1 MNYPLISEYEIE
13 IRKNGSSILNLPDTY
28 EFIPS
33 KTSPIKIFSFG
44 SGAFAGIFKI
54 RNLKSGKEYALRCFL
69 SGGKQEN
76 IDRIEVISNYLE
88 NLSSVDWL
96 CKNTLHKKGIKIK
109 DNLYPITLLEW
120 SHGQKLNDYVSFI
133 IDDNQ
138 KISEL
143 QNKLV
148 ELSHDLE
155 AKDIAHGDIQSGN
168 VLVEQANNRGIK
180 LKLVDYDAMYIPTL
194 KGEQAI
200 EKGHSSFQHPKR
212 NMSDYNPLIDRF
224 SFWLLLTSLEAL
236 KYDKTLWNKDLR
248 GGFNDEDNFLF
259 KSKDLSNP
267 QSSELVRRLRNIN
280 ERSLNFYLDNL
291 LSNMSSPDRERVNVY
306 AEEHN
311 IEIKREKHITNPVQ
325 SDIEGIKEIPAE
337 STKGS
342 ISLSKQSPIDNFKF
356 IIKSVPQGVEVYHT
370 SVVESNFL
378 GKTPI
383 ELDINQYSSKKIIL
397 VGNGKTKSFYLNQ
410 NQKEYEIRLDDV
422 DNVYQNNRIETHE
435 KQENKREESN
445 FAPSVNFSKN
455 LKVYIIILLLI
466 IIALLSWFIL
476 SNTLTSRYVPDND
489 YTEENIKDSEEILM
503 DTIST
508 ELPQNTN
515 TQKSLILTDTV
526 GVSKEDTKNEL
537 SKYND
542 YYKSFLSRYFEDL
555 SNGGDLD
562 MYFADV
568 VEFFIDYKTPKDKYT
583 ITRGINEYNSK
594 FQYLKYDLLE
604 SEIVERYGDNIIVLV
619 KIKTESEKDYSYKT
633 LYQKYYYYIDTNKDK
648 IFGVKRG

>member
-1 MNYPLISEYEIE
+1 MNYPLISEYENE

-76 IDRIEVISNYLE
+76 INRIEDISNYLE
-88 NLSSVDWL
+88 NLSVDWL

-168 VLVEQANNRGIK
+168 VLVEQANNGGIT

-291 LSNMSSPDRERVNVY
+291 LGNMSSPDRERVNIY
-306 AEEHN
+306 IGEHD
-311 IEIKREKHITNPVQ
+311 IEIKRENPAQ
-325 SDIEGIKEIPAE
+325 SDIERIKEVPDE

-342 ISLSKQSPIDNFKF
+342 ISLSKQPPVDNFKF

-370 SVVESNFL
+370 SVVASNFL

-383 ELDINQYSSKKIIL
+383 ELDINQYSSKRIIL

-410 NQKEYEIRLDDV
+410 NQKEYEIRLDDI
-422 DNVYQNNRIETHE
+422 DNVYQNNRTEIPE

-445 FAPSVNFSKN
+445 SASSVNFSKN

-633 LYQKYYYYIDTNKDK
+633 HYQKYYYYIDTNKDK

>member
-1 MNYPLISEYEIE
+1 
-13 IRKNGSSILNLPDTY
+13 
-28 EFIPS
+28 
-33 KTSPIKIFSFG
+33 
-44 SGAFAGIFKI
+44 
-54 RNLKSGKEYALRCFL
+54 
-69 SGGKQEN
+69 
-76 IDRIEVISNYLE
+76 
-88 NLSSVDWL
+88 
-96 CKNTLHKKGIKIK
+96 
-109 DNLYPITLLEW
+109 
-120 SHGQKLNDYVSFI
+120 
-133 IDDNQ
+133 
-138 KISEL
+138 
-143 QNKLV
+143 
-148 ELSHDLE
+148 
-155 AKDIAHGDIQSGN
+155 
-168 VLVEQANNRGIK
+168 
-180 LKLVDYDAMYIPTL
+180 
-194 KGEQAI
+194 
-200 EKGHSSFQHPKR
+200 
-212 NMSDYNPLIDRF
+212 
-224 SFWLLLTSLEAL
+224 
-236 KYDKTLWNKDLR
+236 
-248 GGFNDEDNFLF
+248 
-259 KSKDLSNP
+259 
-267 QSSELVRRLRNIN
+267 
-280 ERSLNFYLDNL
+280 
-291 LSNMSSPDRERVNVY
+291 MSSPDRERINVY
-306 AEEHN
+306 AGEHD
-311 IEIKREKHITNPVQ
+311 IEIKRENPAQ
-325 SDIEGIKEIPAE
+325 SDIEGMKEIPAE

-342 ISLSKQSPIDNFKF
+342 ISLSKQSPVDNFKF

-383 ELDINQYSSKKIIL
+383 ELDINQYSSKRIIL

-410 NQKEYEIRLDDV
+410 NQKEYEIRLDDI
-422 DNVYQNNRIETHE
+422 DNVYQNNRAEILE

-445 FAPSVNFSKN
+445 SAPSANFSKN

-555 SNGGDLD
+555 SNGENLD
-562 MYFADV
+562 VYFADEV
-568 VEFFIDYKTPKDKYT
+568 QFFLDYKTPKDKYT
-583 ITRGINEYNSK
+583 ITSGINEYNSR

-604 SEIVERYGDNIIVLV
+604 SEIVERHGDNIIVLV

-648 IFGVKRG
+648 IYGVKKG

>member
-1 MNYPLISEYEIE
+1 MNYPLISEYENE

-76 IDRIEVISNYLE
+76 INRIEDISNYLE
-88 NLSSVDWL
+88 NLSVDWL

-120 SHGQKLNDYVSFI
+120 SNGQKLNDYISFI

-168 VLVEQANNRGIK
+168 VLVEQANSGGIK

-306 AEEHN
+306 AGEHD
-311 IEIKREKHITNPVQ
+311 IEIKRENPAQ

-342 ISLSKQSPIDNFKF
+342 ISLSKQSPVDNFKF

-383 ELDINQYSSKKIIL
+383 ELDINQYSSKRIIL

-410 NQKEYEIRLDDV
+410 NQKEYEIRLDDI
-422 DNVYQNNRIETHE
+422 DNVYQNNRTEIPE

-445 FAPSVNFSKN
+445 SAPSVNFSKN

-489 YTEENIKDSEEILM
+489 HAEENIKDSEEILM

-515 TQKSLILTDTV
+515 AQKSLILTDTV

-555 SNGGDLD
+555 SNGENLD
-562 MYFADV
+562 VYFADEV
-568 VEFFIDYKTPKDKYT
+568 QFFLDDKKPKDKYT

-604 SEIVERYGDNIIVLV
+604 SEIVERYGDTIIVLV

-633 LYQKYYYYIDTNKDK
+633 LYQKYYYYIDINKNK

>member
-1 MNYPLISEYEIE
+1 MNYPLISEYENE

-76 IDRIEVISNYLE
+76 INRIEDISNYLE
-88 NLSSVDWL
+88 NLSVDWL

-120 SHGQKLNDYVSFI
+120 SNGQKLNDYVSFI

-168 VLVEQANNRGIK
+168 VLVEQANNGGIK

-200 EKGHSSFQHPKR
+200 EKGHPSFQHPKR

-259 KSKDLSNP
+259 KSKDLLNP

-306 AEEHN
+306 AGEHD
-311 IEIKREKHITNPVQ
+311 IEIKRENPVQ

-342 ISLSKQSPIDNFKF
+342 ISLSKQSPVDNFKF

-370 SVVESNFL
+370 SVVASNFL

-410 NQKEYEIRLDDV
+410 NQKEYEIRLDDI
-422 DNVYQNNRIETHE
+422 DNVYQNNRTEMPE

-445 FAPSVNFSKN
+445 PAPSVNFSKN

-476 SNTLTSRYVPDND
+476 SNTLISRYVPDND
-489 YTEENIKDSEEILM
+489 HAEENIKNSEEILM

-515 TQKSLILTDTV
+515 AQKSLILTDTV

-562 MYFADV
+562 IYFADV

-604 SEIVERYGDNIIVLV
+604 SEIVERYGDTIIVLV

-633 LYQKYYYYIDTNKDK
+633 HYQKYYYYIDINKNK

>member
-1 MNYPLISEYEIE
+1 MNYPLISEYENE
-13 IRKNGSSILNLPDTY
+13 IRKNGSSILNLPDAY

-54 RNLKSGKEYALRCFL
+54 RNSKSGKEYALRCFL

-76 IDRIEVISNYLE
+76 INRIENISNYLE
-88 NLSSVDWL
+88 NFSVDWL
-96 CKNTLHKKGIKIK
+96 CKNTLHKEGIKIK
-109 DNLYPITLLEW
+109 GNLYPIILLEW

-133 IDDNQ
+133 INDNQ

-168 VLVEQANNRGIK
+168 VLVEQANNGGIK

-200 EKGHSSFQHPKR
+200 EKGHPSFQHPKR

-236 KYDKTLWNKDLR
+236 KYNKDLR
-248 GGFNDEDNFLF
+248 GVFNDEDNFLF
-259 KSKDLSNP
+259 KSKDLLNP

-291 LSNMSSPDRERVNVY
+291 LSNMSSPDRERINVY
-306 AEEHN
+306 AGEHD
-311 IEIKREKHITNPVQ
+311 IEIKRENPAQ
-325 SDIEGIKEIPAE
+325 SDIEGMKEIPAE

-342 ISLSKQSPIDNFKF
+342 ISLSKQSPVDNFKF

-383 ELDINQYSSKKIIL
+383 ELDINQYSSKRIIL

-410 NQKEYEIRLDDV
+410 NQKEYEIRLDDI
-422 DNVYQNNRIETHE
+422 DNVYQNNRAE
-435 KQENKREESN
+435 QENKREESN
-445 FAPSVNFSKN
+445 SAPSANFSKN
-455 LKVYIIILLLI
+455 FKVYIIILLLI

-489 YTEENIKDSEEILM
+489 HAEENIKDSEEILM

-537 SKYND
+537 LKYND

-555 SNGGDLD
+555 SNGKNLD
-562 MYFADV
+562 VYFADEV
-568 VEFFIDYKTPKDKYT
+568 QFFLDDKDPKDKYT
-583 ITRGINEYNSK
+583 ITSGINEYNSR

-604 SEIVERYGDNIIVLV
+604 SEIVERHGDTIIVLV

-648 IFGVKRG
+648 IFGAKRG

>member
-1 MNYPLISEYEIE
+1 MNYPFISEYEIE
-13 IRKNGSSILNLPDTY
+13 IRKNGSSILNLPDAY

-54 RNLKSGKEYALRCFL
+54 RNSKSGKEYALRCFL

-76 IDRIEVISNYLE
+76 INRIEDISNYLE
-88 NLSSVDWL
+88 NLSVDWL
-96 CKNTLHKKGIKIK
+96 CKNTLHKEGIKIK
-109 DNLYPITLLEW
+109 GNLYPITLLEW

-168 VLVEQANNRGIK
+168 VLVEQANNGGIT

-291 LSNMSSPDRERVNVY
+291 LGNMSSPDRERVNIY
-306 AEEHN
+306 IGEHD
-311 IEIKREKHITNPVQ
+311 IEIKRENPAQ
-325 SDIEGIKEIPAE
+325 SDIERIKEVPDE

-342 ISLSKQSPIDNFKF
+342 ISLSKQPPVDNFKF

-383 ELDINQYSSKKIIL
+383 ELDINQYSSKRIIL

-489 YTEENIKDSEEILM
+489 HAEENIKNSEEILM

-515 TQKSLILTDTV
+515 AQKSLILTDTV

-633 LYQKYYYYIDTNKDK
+633 HYQKYYYYIDTNKDK

>member
-1 MNYPLISEYEIE
+1 MNYPLISEYENE
-13 IRKNGSSILNLPDTY
+13 IRKNGSSILNLPDAY

-54 RNLKSGKEYALRCFL
+54 RNSKSGKEYALRCFL

-76 IDRIEVISNYLE
+76 INRIENISNYLE
-88 NLSSVDWL
+88 NFSVDWL
-96 CKNTLHKKGIKIK
+96 CKNTLHKEGIKIK
-109 DNLYPITLLEW
+109 GNLYPIILLEW

-133 IDDNQ
+133 INDNQ

-168 VLVEQANNRGIK
+168 VLVEQANNGGIK

-200 EKGHSSFQHPKR
+200 EKGHPSFQHPKR

-259 KSKDLSNP
+259 KSKDLLNP

-291 LSNMSSPDRERVNVY
+291 LSNMSSPDRERVNIY
-306 AEEHN
+306 IGEHD
-311 IEIKREKHITNPVQ
+311 IEIKRDYPAQ
-325 SDIEGIKEIPAE
+325 SDIERIKEVPDE

-342 ISLSKQSPIDNFKF
+342 ISLSKQPPVDNFKF

-383 ELDINQYSSKKIIL
+383 ELDINQYSSKRIIL

-410 NQKEYEIRLDDV
+410 NQKEYEIRLDDI
-422 DNVYQNNRIETHE
+422 DNVYQNNRAEILE

-445 FAPSVNFSKN
+445 SAPSANFSKN
-455 LKVYIIILLLI
+455 FKVYIIILLLI

-489 YTEENIKDSEEILM
+489 HAEENIKDSEEILM

-537 SKYND
+537 LKYND

-555 SNGGDLD
+555 SNGKNLD
-562 MYFADV
+562 VYFADEV
-568 VEFFIDYKTPKDKYT
+568 QFFLDDKDPKDKYT
-583 ITRGINEYNSK
+583 ITSGINEYNSR

-604 SEIVERYGDNIIVLV
+604 SEIVERHGDTIIVLV

>member
-1 MNYPLISEYEIE
+1 MNYPLISEYENE

-76 IDRIEVISNYLE
+76 INRIEDISNYLE
-88 NLSSVDWL
+88 NLSVDWL

-168 VLVEQANNRGIK
+168 VLVEQANNGGIT

-291 LSNMSSPDRERVNVY
+291 LGNMSSPDRERVNVY
-306 AEEHN
+306 AGEHD
-311 IEIKREKHITNPVQ
+311 IEIKRENPVQ

-342 ISLSKQSPIDNFKF
+342 ISLSKQSPVDNFKF

-489 YTEENIKDSEEILM
+489 HAEENIKNSEEILM

-515 TQKSLILTDTV
+515 AQKSLILTDTV

-633 LYQKYYYYIDTNKDK
+633 HYQKYYYYIDTNKDK

>member
-1 MNYPLISEYEIE
+1 MNYPLISEYENE

-76 IDRIEVISNYLE
+76 INRIEDISNYLE
-88 NLSSVDWL
+88 NLSVDWL
-96 CKNTLHKKGIKIK
+96 CKNTLHKEGIKIK
-109 DNLYPITLLEW
+109 VNLYPIILLEW

-168 VLVEQANNRGIK
+168 VLVEQANNGGIT

-291 LSNMSSPDRERVNVY
+291 LGNMSSPDRERVNIY
-306 AEEHN
+306 IGEHD
-311 IEIKREKHITNPVQ
+311 IEIKRENPAQ
-325 SDIEGIKEIPAE
+325 SDIERIKEVPDE

-342 ISLSKQSPIDNFKF
+342 ISLSKQPPVDNFKF

-489 YTEENIKDSEEILM
+489 HAEENIKNSEEILM

-515 TQKSLILTDTV
+515 AQKSLILTDTV

-555 SNGGDLD
+555 SNGENLD
-562 MYFADV
+562 VYFADEV
-568 VEFFIDYKTPKDKYT
+568 QFFLDYKTPKDKYT
-583 ITRGINEYNSK
+583 ITSGINEYNSR

-604 SEIVERYGDNIIVLV
+604 SEIVERHGDNIIVLV

>member
-1 MNYPLISEYEIE
+1 MNYPLISEYENE
-13 IRKNGSSILNLPDTY
+13 IRKNGSSILNLPDAY

-54 RNLKSGKEYALRCFL
+54 RNSKSGKEYALRCFL

-76 IDRIEVISNYLE
+76 INRIEDISNYLE
-88 NLSSVDWL
+88 NLSVDWL

-168 VLVEQANNRGIK
+168 VLVEQANNGGIT

-291 LSNMSSPDRERVNVY
+291 LGNMSSPDRERVNIY
-306 AEEHN
+306 IGEHD
-311 IEIKREKHITNPVQ
+311 IEIKRENPAQ
-325 SDIEGIKEIPAE
+325 SDIERIKEVPNE

-342 ISLSKQSPIDNFKF
+342 ISLSKQPPVDNFKF

-489 YTEENIKDSEEILM
+489 HAEENIKNSEEILM

-515 TQKSLILTDTV
+515 AQKSLILTDTV

-562 MYFADV
+562 IYFADV

-633 LYQKYYYYIDTNKDK
+633 HYQKYYYYIDTNKDK

>member
-1 MNYPLISEYEIE
+1 MNYPLISEYENE

-76 IDRIEVISNYLE
+76 INRIEDISNYLE
-88 NLSSVDWL
+88 NLSVDWL

-168 VLVEQANNRGIK
+168 VLVEQANNGGIT

-291 LSNMSSPDRERVNVY
+291 LGNMSSPDRERVNIY
-306 AEEHN
+306 IGEHD
-311 IEIKREKHITNPVQ
+311 IEIKRENPAQ
-325 SDIEGIKEIPAE
+325 SDIERIKEVPDE

-342 ISLSKQSPIDNFKF
+342 ISLSKQPPVDNFKF

-410 NQKEYEIRLDDV
+410 NQKEYEIRLNDV

-489 YTEENIKDSEEILM
+489 HAEENIKNSEEILM

-515 TQKSLILTDTV
+515 AQKSLILTDTV

-562 MYFADV
+562 IYFADV

-633 LYQKYYYYIDTNKDK
+633 HYQKYYYYIDTNKDK

>member
-1 MNYPLISEYEIE
+1 MNYPLISEYENE

-76 IDRIEVISNYLE
+76 INRIEDISNYLE
-88 NLSSVDWL
+88 NLSVDWL

-168 VLVEQANNRGIK
+168 VLVEQANNGGIT

-212 NMSDYNPLIDRF
+212 NMSDYNPLRDRF

-291 LSNMSSPDRERVNVY
+291 LSNMSSLDRERVNVY
-306 AEEHN
+306 AGRHD
-311 IEIKREKHITNPVQ
+311 IKRENPVQ

-342 ISLSKQSPIDNFKF
+342 ISLSKQSPVDNFKF
-356 IIKSVPQGVEVYHT
+356 NIKSVPQGVEVYHT
-370 SVVESNFL
+370 SVVASNFL

-383 ELDINQYSSKKIIL
+383 ELDINQYSSKRIIL

-410 NQKEYEIRLDDV
+410 NQKEYEIRLDDI
-422 DNVYQNNRIETHE
+422 DNVYQNNRTEIPE

-515 TQKSLILTDTV
+515 AQKSLILTDTV

-633 LYQKYYYYIDTNKDK
+633 HYQKYYYYIDTNKDK

>member
-1 MNYPLISEYEIE
+1 MNYPLISEYENE

-76 IDRIEVISNYLE
+76 INRIEDISNYLE
-88 NLSSVDWL
+88 NLSVDWL

-168 VLVEQANNRGIK
+168 VLVEQANNGGIT

-291 LSNMSSPDRERVNVY
+291 LGNMSSPDRERVNIY
-306 AEEHN
+306 IGEHD
-311 IEIKREKHITNPVQ
+311 IEIKRENPAQ
-325 SDIEGIKEIPAE
+325 SDIERIKEVPNE

-342 ISLSKQSPIDNFKF
+342 ISLSKQPPVDNFKF

-489 YTEENIKDSEEILM
+489 HAEENIKNSEEILM

-515 TQKSLILTDTV
+515 AQKSLILTDTV

-562 MYFADV
+562 IYFADV

-633 LYQKYYYYIDTNKDK
+633 HYQKYYYYIDTNKDK

>member
-1 MNYPLISEYEIE
+1 MNYPLISEYENE

-76 IDRIEVISNYLE
+76 INRIEDISNYLE
-88 NLSSVDWL
+88 NLSVDWL

-138 KISEL
+138 KILEL

-168 VLVEQANNRGIK
+168 VLVEQANNGGIT

-306 AEEHN
+306 AGEHD
-311 IEIKREKHITNPVQ
+311 IEIKRENPVQ

-342 ISLSKQSPIDNFKF
+342 ISLSKQSPVDNFKF
-356 IIKSVPQGVEVYHT
+356 NIKSVPQGVEVYHT
-370 SVVESNFL
+370 SVVASNFL

-383 ELDINQYSSKKIIL
+383 ELDINQYSSKRIIL

-410 NQKEYEIRLDDV
+410 NQKEYEIRLDDI
-422 DNVYQNNRIETHE
+422 DNVYQNNRTEIPE

-515 TQKSLILTDTV
+515 AQKSLILTDTV

-555 SNGGDLD
+555 SNGGNLD
-562 MYFADV
+562 VYFADKV
-568 VEFFIDYKTPKDKYT
+568 QFFLDYKTPKDKYK
-583 ITRGINEYNSK
+583 ITRGIKEYNSR

-604 SEIVERYGDNIIVLV
+604 SEIVERYGDTIIVLV

-633 LYQKYYYYIDTNKDK
+633 HYQKYYYYIDTNKDK

>member
-1 MNYPLISEYEIE
+1 MNYPLISEYENE

-76 IDRIEVISNYLE
+76 INRIEDISNYLE
-88 NLSSVDWL
+88 NLSVDWL

-168 VLVEQANNRGIK
+168 VLVEQANNGGIK

-291 LSNMSSPDRERVNVY
+291 LGNMSSPDRERVNIY
-306 AEEHN
+306 IGEHD
-311 IEIKREKHITNPVQ
+311 IEIKRENPAQ
-325 SDIEGIKEIPAE
+325 SDIERIKEVPDE

-342 ISLSKQSPIDNFKF
+342 ISLSKQPPVDNFKF

-489 YTEENIKDSEEILM
+489 HAEENIKNSEEILM

-515 TQKSLILTDTV
+515 AQKSLILTDTV

-633 LYQKYYYYIDTNKDK
+633 HYQKYYYYIDTNKDK

>member
-1 MNYPLISEYEIE
+1 MNYPLISEYENE

-76 IDRIEVISNYLE
+76 INRIEDISNYLE
-88 NLSSVDWL
+88 NLSVDWL

-168 VLVEQANNRGIK
+168 VLVEQANNGGIT

-291 LSNMSSPDRERVNVY
+291 LGNMSSPDRERVNIY
-306 AEEHN
+306 IGEHD
-311 IEIKREKHITNPVQ
+311 IEIKRENPAQ
-325 SDIEGIKEIPAE
+325 SDIERIKEVPDE

-342 ISLSKQSPIDNFKF
+342 ISLSKQPPVDNFKF

-378 GKTPI
+378 
-383 ELDINQYSSKKIIL
+383 
-397 VGNGKTKSFYLNQ
+397 
-410 NQKEYEIRLDDV
+410 
-422 DNVYQNNRIETHE
+422 
-435 KQENKREESN
+435 
-445 FAPSVNFSKN
+445 
-455 LKVYIIILLLI
+455 
-466 IIALLSWFIL
+466 
-476 SNTLTSRYVPDND
+476 
-489 YTEENIKDSEEILM
+489 
-503 DTIST
+503 
-508 ELPQNTN
+508 
-515 TQKSLILTDTV
+515 
-526 GVSKEDTKNEL
+526 
-537 SKYND
+537 
-542 YYKSFLSRYFEDL
+542 
-555 SNGGDLD
+555 
-562 MYFADV
+562 
-568 VEFFIDYKTPKDKYT
+568 
-583 ITRGINEYNSK
+583 
-594 FQYLKYDLLE
+594 
-604 SEIVERYGDNIIVLV
+604 
-619 KIKTESEKDYSYKT
+619 
-633 LYQKYYYYIDTNKDK
+633 
-648 IFGVKRG
+648 

>member
-1 MNYPLISEYEIE
+1 MNYPLISEYENE

-76 IDRIEVISNYLE
+76 INRIEDISNYLE
-88 NLSSVDWL
+88 NLSVDWL

-168 VLVEQANNRGIK
+168 VLVEQANNGGIT

-291 LSNMSSPDRERVNVY
+291 LSNMSSLDRERVNVY
-306 AEEHN
+306 AGRHD
-311 IEIKREKHITNPVQ
+311 IKRENPVQ

-342 ISLSKQSPIDNFKF
+342 ISLSKQSPVDNFKF
-356 IIKSVPQGVEVYHT
+356 NIKSVPQGVEVYHT
-370 SVVESNFL
+370 SVVASNFL

-383 ELDINQYSSKKIIL
+383 ELDINQYSSKRIIL

-410 NQKEYEIRLDDV
+410 NQKEYEIRLDDI
-422 DNVYQNNRIETHE
+422 DNVYQNNRTEIPE

-515 TQKSLILTDTV
+515 AQKSLILTDTV

-633 LYQKYYYYIDTNKDK
+633 HYQKYYYYIDTNKDK

>member
-1 MNYPLISEYEIE
+1 MNYPLISEYENE

-76 IDRIEVISNYLE
+76 INRIEDISNYLE
-88 NLSSVDWL
+88 NLSVDWL

-168 VLVEQANNRGIK
+168 VLVEQANNVGIT

-291 LSNMSSPDRERVNVY
+291 LGNMSSPDRERVNIY
-306 AEEHN
+306 IGEHD
-311 IEIKREKHITNPVQ
+311 IEIKRENPAQ
-325 SDIEGIKEIPAE
+325 SDIERIKEVPDE

-342 ISLSKQSPIDNFKF
+342 ISLSKQPPVDNFKF

-489 YTEENIKDSEEILM
+489 HAEENIKNSEEILM

-515 TQKSLILTDTV
+515 AQKSLILTDTV

-562 MYFADV
+562 IYFADV

-633 LYQKYYYYIDTNKDK
+633 HYQKYYYYIDTNKDK

>member
-1 MNYPLISEYEIE
+1 MNYPLISEYENE
-13 IRKNGSSILNLPDTY
+13 IRKNGSSILNLPDAY

-200 EKGHSSFQHPKR
+200 EKGHPSFQHPKR
-212 NMSDYNPLIDRF
+212 NMADYNPLIDRF

-280 ERSLNFYLDNL
+280 ERSLDFYLDNL
-291 LSNMSSPDRERVNVY
+291 LSNMSSLDRERVNVY
-306 AEEHN
+306 AGEHN
-311 IEIKREKHITNPVQ
+311 IEIKREKHITNPAQ
-325 SDIEGIKEIPAE
+325 SDIERIKEIPAE

-342 ISLSKQSPIDNFKF
+342 ISLSKQSPDDNFKF

-410 NQKEYEIRLDDV
+410 NQKEYEIRLDDI
-422 DNVYQNNRIETHE
+422 DNVYQNNRTEMPE

-445 FAPSVNFSKN
+445 SASSVNFSKN

-555 SNGGDLD
+555 SNGENLD
-562 MYFADV
+562 VYFADKV
-568 VEFFIDYKTPKDKYT
+568 QFFLDYKDRKDKDT
-583 ITRGINEYNSK
+583 ITSGINEYNSR

-604 SEIVERYGDNIIVLV
+604 SEIVERHGDNIIVLV
-619 KIKTESEKDYSYKT
+619 KIKTESEKDYSHKT

>member
-1 MNYPLISEYEIE
+1 MNYPLISEYENE

-54 RNLKSGKEYALRCFL
+54 RNLKLGKEYALRCFL

-76 IDRIEVISNYLE
+76 INRIEVISNYLE
-88 NLSSVDWL
+88 NLSVDWL
-96 CKNTLHKKGIKIK
+96 CKNTLHKEGIKIK
-109 DNLYPITLLEW
+109 GNLYPIILLEW
-120 SHGQKLNDYVSFI
+120 SYGQKLNDYVSFI

-168 VLVEQANNRGIK
+168 VLVEQTNSGGIK

-291 LSNMSSPDRERVNVY
+291 LGNMSSPDRERVNIY
-306 AEEHN
+306 IGEHD
-311 IEIKREKHITNPVQ
+311 IEIKRENPAQ
-325 SDIEGIKEIPAE
+325 SDIERIKEVPDE

-342 ISLSKQSPIDNFKF
+342 ISLSKQPPVDNFKF

-489 YTEENIKDSEEILM
+489 HAEENIKNSEEILM

-515 TQKSLILTDTV
+515 AQKSLILTDTV

-633 LYQKYYYYIDTNKDK
+633 HYQKYYYYIDTNKDK

>member
-1 MNYPLISEYEIE
+1 MNYPLISEYENE
-13 IRKNGSSILNLPDTY
+13 IRKNGSSILNLPDAY

-54 RNLKSGKEYALRCFL
+54 RNSKSGKEYALRCFL

-76 IDRIEVISNYLE
+76 INRIEDISNYLE
-88 NLSSVDWL
+88 NLSVDWL

-168 VLVEQANNRGIK
+168 VLVEQANNGGIK

-200 EKGHSSFQHPKR
+200 EKGHPSFQHPKR
-212 NMSDYNPLIDRF
+212 NMVDYNPLIDRF

-291 LSNMSSPDRERVNVY
+291 LSNMSSLDRERVNVY
-306 AEEHN
+306 AGRHD
-311 IEIKREKHITNPVQ
+311 IEIKRENPVQ

-342 ISLSKQSPIDNFKF
+342 ISLSKQSPVDNFKF
-356 IIKSVPQGVEVYHT
+356 NIKSVPQGVEVYHT
-370 SVVESNFL
+370 SVVASNFL

-383 ELDINQYSSKKIIL
+383 ELDINQYSSKRIIL

-410 NQKEYEIRLDDV
+410 NQKEYEIRLDDI
-422 DNVYQNNRIETHE
+422 DNVYQNNRTEIPE

-445 FAPSVNFSKN
+445 SASSVNFSKN

-562 MYFADV
+562 IYFADV
-568 VEFFIDYKTPKDKYT
+568 VQFFLDDKDPKDKYT
-583 ITRGINEYNSK
+583 ITSGINEYNSR

-604 SEIVERYGDNIIVLV
+604 SEIVERHGDTIIVLV

>member
-1 MNYPLISEYEIE
+1 MNYPLISEYENE

-76 IDRIEVISNYLE
+76 INRIEVISNYLE
-88 NLSSVDWL
+88 NLSVDWL
-96 CKNTLHKKGIKIK
+96 CKNTLHKEGIKIK
-109 DNLYPITLLEW
+109 GNLYPIILLEW
-120 SHGQKLNDYVSFI
+120 SHGQKLNDYVSSI
-133 IDDNQ
+133 IDNNQ

-168 VLVEQANNRGIK
+168 VLVEQTNSGGIK

-291 LSNMSSPDRERVNVY
+291 LGNMSSPDRERVNIY
-306 AEEHN
+306 IGEHD
-311 IEIKREKHITNPVQ
+311 IEIKRENPAQ
-325 SDIEGIKEIPAE
+325 SDIERIKEVPNE

-342 ISLSKQSPIDNFKF
+342 ISLSKQPPVDNFKF

-489 YTEENIKDSEEILM
+489 HAEENIKNSEEILM

-515 TQKSLILTDTV
+515 AQKSLILTDTV

-562 MYFADV
+562 IYFADV

-633 LYQKYYYYIDTNKDK
+633 HYQKYYYYIDTNKDK

>member
-1 MNYPLISEYEIE
+1 MNYPLISEYENE
-13 IRKNGSSILNLPDTY
+13 IRKNGSSILNLPDAY

-54 RNLKSGKEYALRCFL
+54 RNSKSGKEYALRCFL

-76 IDRIEVISNYLE
+76 INRIEDISNYLE
-88 NLSSVDWL
+88 NLSVDWL

-168 VLVEQANNRGIK
+168 VLVEQANNGGIK

-200 EKGHSSFQHPKR
+200 EKGHPSFQHPKR
-212 NMSDYNPLIDRF
+212 NMVDYNPLIDRF

-291 LSNMSSPDRERVNVY
+291 LSNMSSLDRERVNVY
-306 AEEHN
+306 AGRHD
-311 IEIKREKHITNPVQ
+311 IEIKRENPVQ

-342 ISLSKQSPIDNFKF
+342 ISLSKQSPVDNFKF
-356 IIKSVPQGVEVYHT
+356 NIKSVPQGVEVYHT
-370 SVVESNFL
+370 SVVASNFL

-383 ELDINQYSSKKIIL
+383 ELDINQYSSKRIIL

-410 NQKEYEIRLDDV
+410 NQKEYEIRLDDI
-422 DNVYQNNRIETHE
+422 DNVYQNNRTEIPE

-445 FAPSVNFSKN
+445 SASSVNFSKN

-604 SEIVERYGDNIIVLV
+604 SEIVERHGDTIIVLV

>member
-1 MNYPLISEYEIE
+1 M
-13 IRKNGSSILNLPDTY
+13 
-28 EFIPS
+28 
-33 KTSPIKIFSFG
+33 
-44 SGAFAGIFKI
+44 
-54 RNLKSGKEYALRCFL
+54 
-69 SGGKQEN
+69 
-76 IDRIEVISNYLE
+76 
-88 NLSSVDWL
+88 
-96 CKNTLHKKGIKIK
+96 
-109 DNLYPITLLEW
+109 
-120 SHGQKLNDYVSFI
+120 
-133 IDDNQ
+133 
-138 KISEL
+138 
-143 QNKLV
+143 
-148 ELSHDLE
+148 
-155 AKDIAHGDIQSGN
+155 
-168 VLVEQANNRGIK
+168 EQANNGGIT

-200 EKGHSSFQHPKR
+200 EKGHPSFQHPKR
-212 NMSDYNPLIDRF
+212 NMADYNPLIDRF

-306 AEEHN
+306 AGEHD
-311 IEIKREKHITNPVQ
+311 IEIKRENPVQ

-342 ISLSKQSPIDNFKF
+342 ISLSKQSPVDNFKF

-383 ELDINQYSSKKIIL
+383 ELDINQYSSKRIIL
-397 VGNGKTKSFYLNQ
+397 VGNEKTKSFYLNQ
-410 NQKEYEIRLDDV
+410 NQKKYEIRLDDI
-422 DNVYQNNRIETHE
+422 DNVYQNNRIETLE
-435 KQENKREESN
+435 KEENKREESN
-445 FAPSVNFSKN
+445 SAPSANFSKN

-489 YTEENIKDSEEILM
+489 HTEENIKNSEEILM

-515 TQKSLILTDTV
+515 AQKSLILTDTV

-555 SNGGDLD
+555 SNGENLD
-562 MYFADV
+562 VYFADEV
-568 VEFFIDYKTPKDKYT
+568 QFFLDYKTPKDKYT
-583 ITRGINEYNSK
+583 ITSGINEYNYR

-604 SEIVERYGDNIIVLV
+604 SEIVERHGDNIIVLV

>member
-1 MNYPLISEYEIE
+1 MNYPLISEYENE
-13 IRKNGSSILNLPDTY
+13 IRKNGSSILNLPDAY

-54 RNLKSGKEYALRCFL
+54 RNSKSGKEYALRCFL

-76 IDRIEVISNYLE
+76 INRIENISNYLE
-88 NLSSVDWL
+88 NFSVDWL
-96 CKNTLHKKGIKIK
+96 CKNTLHKEGIKIK
-109 DNLYPITLLEW
+109 GNLYPITLLEW

-168 VLVEQANNRGIK
+168 VLVEQANNGGIT

-200 EKGHSSFQHPKR
+200 EKGHPSFQHPKR

-280 ERSLNFYLDNL
+280 ERSLKFYLDNL

-306 AEEHN
+306 AGEHD
-311 IEIKREKHITNPVQ
+311 IEIKRENPAQ

-342 ISLSKQSPIDNFKF
+342 ISLSKQSPDDNFKF

-410 NQKEYEIRLDDV
+410 NQKEYEIRLDDI
-422 DNVYQNNRIETHE
+422 DNVYQNNRTEMPE

-445 FAPSVNFSKN
+445 SASSVNFSKN

-555 SNGGDLD
+555 SNGENLD
-562 MYFADV
+562 VYFADEV
-568 VEFFIDYKTPKDKYT
+568 QFFLDYKTPKDKYT
-583 ITRGINEYNSK
+583 ITSGINEYNSR

-604 SEIVERYGDNIIVLV
+604 SEIVERHGDNIIVLV

-648 IFGVKRG
+648 IYGVKKG

>member
-76 IDRIEVISNYLE
+76 INRIEVVSNYLE

-96 CKNTLHKKGIKIK
+96 CKNTLHKEGIKIK

-168 VLVEQANNRGIK
+168 VLVEQANNGGIT

-291 LSNMSSPDRERVNVY
+291 LGNMSSPDRERVNIY
-306 AEEHN
+306 IGEHD
-311 IEIKREKHITNPVQ
+311 IEIKRENPAQ
-325 SDIEGIKEIPAE
+325 SDIERIKEVPDE

-342 ISLSKQSPIDNFKF
+342 ISLSKQPPVDNFKF

-489 YTEENIKDSEEILM
+489 HAEENIKNSEEILM

-515 TQKSLILTDTV
+515 AQKSLILTDTV

-562 MYFADV
+562 IYFADV

-633 LYQKYYYYIDTNKDK
+633 HYQKYYYYIDTNKDK

>member
-88 NLSSVDWL
+88 NFSVDWL
-96 CKNTLHKKGIKIK
+96 CKNTLHKEGIKIK
-109 DNLYPITLLEW
+109 GNLYPIILLEW

-168 VLVEQANNRGIK
+168 VLVEQTNSGGIK

-291 LSNMSSPDRERVNVY
+291 LGNMSSPDRERVNVY
-306 AEEHN
+306 AGEHD
-311 IEIKREKHITNPVQ
+311 IEIKRENPVQ

-370 SVVESNFL
+370 SVVASNFL

-383 ELDINQYSSKKIIL
+383 ELDINQYSSKRIIL
-397 VGNGKTKSFYLNQ
+397 VDSGKTKSFYLNK
-410 NQKEYEIRLDDV
+410 NQKEYEIRLDDI
-422 DNVYQNNRIETHE
+422 DNGYQNNHTEIFE
-435 KQENKREESN
+435 QENKREESN
-445 FAPSVNFSKN
+445 PAPSVSIRSKISEYFN
-455 LKVYIIILLLI
+455 TFFVIIVLLLILLLFYWVFSFNI
-466 IIALLSWFIL
+466 S
-476 SNTLTSRYVPDND
+476 SNHQVSNNND
-489 YTEENIKDSEEILM
+489 TRENIKDSEEIPM
-503 DTIST
+503 DTIAT

-515 TQKSLILTDTV
+515 TQKPLILTDTV
-526 GVSKEDTKNEL
+526 GVSKEDPEHEL
-537 SKYND
+537 LEYND
-542 YYKSFLSRYFEDL
+542 YYKEYLSRYFEDL
-555 SNGGDLD
+555 SNGGNLD
-562 MYFADV
+562 VYFANV

-604 SEIVERYGDNIIVLV
+604 SKIVRKHGDNIIVLI
-619 KIKTESEKDYSYKT
+619 KIKIELEKDYSYKT

-648 IFGVKRG
+648 IYGVKKG

>member
-1 MNYPLISEYEIE
+1 MNYPLISEYENE

-76 IDRIEVISNYLE
+76 INRIEDISNYLE
-88 NLSSVDWL
+88 NLSVDWL

-168 VLVEQANNRGIK
+168 VLVEQANNGGIT

-200 EKGHSSFQHPKR
+200 EKGHPSFQHPKR
-212 NMSDYNPLIDRF
+212 NMVDYNPLIDRF

-291 LSNMSSPDRERVNVY
+291 LSNMSSLDRERVNVY
-306 AEEHN
+306 AGRHD
-311 IEIKREKHITNPVQ
+311 IEIKRENPVQ

-342 ISLSKQSPIDNFKF
+342 ISLSKQPPVDNFKF

-422 DNVYQNNRIETHE
+422 DNVYQNNRTEIPE

-445 FAPSVNFSKN
+445 SASSVNFSKN
-455 LKVYIIILLLI
+455 FKVYIIILLLI

-489 YTEENIKDSEEILM
+489 HAEENIKNSEEILM

-515 TQKSLILTDTV
+515 AQKSLILTDTV

-633 LYQKYYYYIDTNKDK
+633 HYQKYYYYIDTNKDK

>member
-1 MNYPLISEYEIE
+1 MNYPLISEYENE
-13 IRKNGSSILNLPDTY
+13 IRKNGSSILNLPDAY

-54 RNLKSGKEYALRCFL
+54 RNSKSGKEYALRCFL

-76 IDRIEVISNYLE
+76 INRIENISNYLE
-88 NLSSVDWL
+88 NFSVDWL
-96 CKNTLHKKGIKIK
+96 CKNTLHKEGIKIK
-109 DNLYPITLLEW
+109 GNLYPIILLEW
-120 SHGQKLNDYVSFI
+120 CHGQKLNDYVSFI

-168 VLVEQANNRGIK
+168 VLVEQANNGGIT

-291 LSNMSSPDRERVNVY
+291 LGNMSSPDRERVNIY
-306 AEEHN
+306 IGEHD
-311 IEIKREKHITNPVQ
+311 IEIKRENPAQ
-325 SDIEGIKEIPAE
+325 SDIERIKEVPDE

-342 ISLSKQSPIDNFKF
+342 ISLSKQPPVDNFKF

-410 NQKEYEIRLDDV
+410 NQKEYEIRLDDI
-422 DNVYQNNRIETHE
+422 DNVYQNNRTEIPE

-445 FAPSVNFSKN
+445 SAPSVNFSKN

-476 SNTLTSRYVPDND
+476 SNTLTSRYVLDND

-555 SNGGDLD
+555 SNGGNLD
-562 MYFADV
+562 VYFADKV
-568 VEFFIDYKTPKDKYT
+568 QFFLDDKDPKDKYK
-583 ITRGINEYNSK
+583 ITRGIKEYNSR

-604 SEIVERYGDNIIVLV
+604 SEIVERYGDTIIVLV

-633 LYQKYYYYIDTNKDK
+633 LYQKYYYYIDTSNDK
-648 IFGVKRG
+648 IFGAKRG

>member
-1 MNYPLISEYEIE
+1 MNYPLISEYENE
-13 IRKNGSSILNLPDTY
+13 IRKNGSSILNLPDAY

-54 RNLKSGKEYALRCFL
+54 RNLESGKEYALRCFL

-76 IDRIEVISNYLE
+76 INRIEVISNYLE
-88 NLSSVDWL
+88 NLSVDWL
-96 CKNTLHKKGIKIK
+96 CKNTLHKEGIKIK
-109 DNLYPITLLEW
+109 GNLYPITLLEW

-133 IDDNQ
+133 IGDNQ

-143 QNKLV
+143 QDKLV

-168 VLVEQANNRGIK
+168 VLVEQTNSGGIK

-291 LSNMSSPDRERVNVY
+291 LSNMSSLDRERVNVY
-306 AEEHN
+306 AGEHD
-311 IEIKREKHITNPVQ
+311 IEIKREKHITNPAQ

-342 ISLSKQSPIDNFKF
+342 ISLSKQSPDDNFKF

-410 NQKEYEIRLDDV
+410 NQKEYEIRLDDI
-422 DNVYQNNRIETHE
+422 DNVYQNNRTEMPE

-445 FAPSVNFSKN
+445 SASSVNFSKN

-555 SNGGDLD
+555 SNGENLD
-562 MYFADV
+562 VYFADEV
-568 VEFFIDYKTPKDKYT
+568 QFFLDYKTPKDKYT
-583 ITRGINEYNSK
+583 ITSGINEYNSR

-604 SEIVERYGDNIIVLV
+604 SEIVERHGDNIIVLV

-648 IFGVKRG
+648 IFGVKKG

>member
-1 MNYPLISEYEIE
+1 MNYPLISEYENE
-13 IRKNGSSILNLPDTY
+13 IRKNGSSILNLPDAY

-54 RNLKSGKEYALRCFL
+54 RNSKSGKEYALRCFL

-76 IDRIEVISNYLE
+76 INRIEDISNYLE
-88 NLSSVDWL
+88 NLSVDWL

-168 VLVEQANNRGIK
+168 VLVEQANNGGIK

-397 VGNGKTKSFYLNQ
+397 VGNGKSKSFYLNQ
-410 NQKEYEIRLDDV
+410 NQKEYEIRLDDI
-422 DNVYQNNRIETHE
+422 DNVYQNNRTEMPE

-445 FAPSVNFSKN
+445 SASSVNFSKN

-526 GVSKEDTKNEL
+526 GVPKEDTKNEL

-555 SNGGDLD
+555 SNGGNLD
-562 MYFADV
+562 VYFADKV
-568 VEFFIDYKTPKDKYT
+568 QFFLDYKTPKDKYT
-583 ITRGINEYNSK
+583 ITSGINEYNSR

-604 SEIVERYGDNIIVLV
+604 SEIVERHGDNIIVLV

>member
-1 MNYPLISEYEIE
+1 MNYPLISEYENE

-76 IDRIEVISNYLE
+76 INRIEDISNYLE
-88 NLSSVDWL
+88 NLSVDWL

-168 VLVEQANNRGIK
+168 VLVEQANNGGIT

-291 LSNMSSPDRERVNVY
+291 LGNMSSPDRERVNIY
-306 AEEHN
+306 IGEHD
-311 IEIKREKHITNPVQ
+311 IEIKRENPAQ
-325 SDIEGIKEIPAE
+325 SDIERIKEVPDE

-342 ISLSKQSPIDNFKF
+342 ISLSKQPPVDNFKF

-422 DNVYQNNRIETHE
+422 DNFYQNNRIETHE

-489 YTEENIKDSEEILM
+489 HAEENIKNSEEILM

-515 TQKSLILTDTV
+515 AQKSLILTDTV

-633 LYQKYYYYIDTNKDK
+633 HYQKYYYYIDTNKDK

>member
-1 MNYPLISEYEIE
+1 MNYPLISEYENE

-76 IDRIEVISNYLE
+76 INRIEDISNYLE
-88 NLSSVDWL
+88 NLSVDWL

-168 VLVEQANNRGIK
+168 VLVEQANNGGIT

-291 LSNMSSPDRERVNVY
+291 LGNMSSPDRERVNIY
-306 AEEHN
+306 IGEHD
-311 IEIKREKHITNPVQ
+311 IEIKRENPAQ
-325 SDIEGIKEIPAE
+325 SDIERIKEVPDE

-342 ISLSKQSPIDNFKF
+342 ISLSKQPPVDNFKF

-489 YTEENIKDSEEILM
+489 HAEENIKNSEEILM

-515 TQKSLILTDTV
+515 AQKSLILTDTV

-604 SEIVERYGDNIIVLV
+604 SEIVERYGDHIIVLV

-633 LYQKYYYYIDTNKDK
+633 HYQKYYYYIDTNKDK

>member
-1 MNYPLISEYEIE
+1 MNYPLISEYENE
-13 IRKNGSSILNLPDTY
+13 IRKNGSSILNLPDAY

-54 RNLKSGKEYALRCFL
+54 RNSKSGKEYALRCFL

-76 IDRIEVISNYLE
+76 INRIEDISNYLE
-88 NLSSVDWL
+88 NLSVDWL
-96 CKNTLHKKGIKIK
+96 CKNTLHKKSIKIK

-168 VLVEQANNRGIK
+168 VLVEQANNGGIK

-200 EKGHSSFQHPKR
+200 EKGHPSFQHPKR
-212 NMSDYNPLIDRF
+212 NMVDYNPLIDRF

-291 LSNMSSPDRERVNVY
+291 LSNMSSLDRERVNVY
-306 AEEHN
+306 AGRHD
-311 IEIKREKHITNPVQ
+311 IEIKRENPVQ

-342 ISLSKQSPIDNFKF
+342 ISLSKQSPVDNFKF
-356 IIKSVPQGVEVYHT
+356 NIKSVPQGVEVYHT
-370 SVVESNFL
+370 SVVASNFL

-383 ELDINQYSSKKIIL
+383 ELDINQYSSKRIIL

-410 NQKEYEIRLDDV
+410 NQKEYEIRLDDI
-422 DNVYQNNRIETHE
+422 DNVYQNNRTEIPE

-445 FAPSVNFSKN
+445 SASSVNFSKN

-555 SNGGDLD
+555 SNGENLD
-562 MYFADV
+562 IYFADEV
-568 VEFFIDYKTPKDKYT
+568 QFFLDDKKPKDKYK
-583 ITRGINEYNSK
+583 ITRGIKKYNSR

-604 SEIVERYGDNIIVLV
+604 SEIVERHGDNIIVLV

>member
-1 MNYPLISEYEIE
+1 MNYPLISEYENE
-13 IRKNGSSILNLPDTY
+13 IRKNGSSILNLPDAY

-54 RNLKSGKEYALRCFL
+54 RNSKSGKEYALRCFL

-76 IDRIEVISNYLE
+76 INRIEDISNYLE
-88 NLSSVDWL
+88 NLSVDWL

-168 VLVEQANNRGIK
+168 VLVEQANNGGIK

-200 EKGHSSFQHPKR
+200 EKGHPSFQHPKR
-212 NMSDYNPLIDRF
+212 NMVDYNPLIDRF

-306 AEEHN
+306 AGEHD
-311 IEIKREKHITNPVQ
+311 IEIKRENPVQ

-342 ISLSKQSPIDNFKF
+342 ISLSKQSPVDNFKF
-356 IIKSVPQGVEVYHT
+356 NIKSVPQGVEVYHT
-370 SVVESNFL
+370 SVVASNFL

-383 ELDINQYSSKKIIL
+383 ELDINQYSSKRIIL

-410 NQKEYEIRLDDV
+410 NQKEYEIRLDDI
-422 DNVYQNNRIETHE
+422 DNVYQNNRTEIPE

-445 FAPSVNFSKN
+445 SASSVNFSKN

-562 MYFADV
+562 IYFADV
-568 VEFFIDYKTPKDKYT
+568 VQFFLDDKDPKDKYT
-583 ITRGINEYNSK
+583 ITSGINEYNSR

-604 SEIVERYGDNIIVLV
+604 SEIVERHGDTIIVLV

>member
-1 MNYPLISEYEIE
+1 MNYPLISEYENE

-76 IDRIEVISNYLE
+76 INRIEDISNYLE
-88 NLSSVDWL
+88 NLSVDWL

-168 VLVEQANNRGIK
+168 VLVEQTNSGGIK

-200 EKGHSSFQHPKR
+200 EKGHPSFQHPKR
-212 NMSDYNPLIDRF
+212 NMVDYNPLIDRF

-291 LSNMSSPDRERVNVY
+291 LSNMSSLDRERVNVY
-306 AEEHN
+306 AGRHD
-311 IEIKREKHITNPVQ
+311 IEIKRENPVQ

-342 ISLSKQSPIDNFKF
+342 ISLSKQSPVDNFKF
-356 IIKSVPQGVEVYHT
+356 NIKSVPQGVEVYHT
-370 SVVESNFL
+370 SVVASNFL

-383 ELDINQYSSKKIIL
+383 ELDINQYSSKRIIL

-410 NQKEYEIRLDDV
+410 NQKEYEIRLDDI
-422 DNVYQNNRIETHE
+422 DNVYQNNRTEIPE

-445 FAPSVNFSKN
+445 SASSVNFSKN

-555 SNGGDLD
+555 SNGENLD
-562 MYFADV
+562 IYFADEV
-568 VEFFIDYKTPKDKYT
+568 QFFLDDKKTKDKYK
-583 ITRGINEYNSK
+583 ITRGIKKYNSR

-604 SEIVERYGDNIIVLV
+604 SEIVERHGDNIIVLV